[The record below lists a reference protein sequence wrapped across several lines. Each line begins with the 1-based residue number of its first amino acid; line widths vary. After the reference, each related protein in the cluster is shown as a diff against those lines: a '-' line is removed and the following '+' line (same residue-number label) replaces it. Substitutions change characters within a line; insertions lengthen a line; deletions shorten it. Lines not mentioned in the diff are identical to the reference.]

1 MNHKLDTEVHTVWF
15 WLYEVL
21 EQEKLNYGDRNQ
33 NSGCWWGL
41 TRKRHEEFSEVM
53 KMVYFLIGVQFTWV
67 YISVRL
73 TARLRSISLYV
84 NYTLIKDCNPQKKNK
99 NKNTQQ
105 QQRWSS
111 PSTFLPT
118 KGNFYPEYNMSMPFN
133 IFITCAY
140 VLKQDILLF
149 CLSLNFVYITT
160 YIHIYVCMNELC
172 ILVTCFFALC
182 MWDLS
187 IWYQ

>member
-84 NYTLIKDCNPQKKNK
+84 NYTLIKDCNPKKKTKTPN
-99 NKNTQQ
+99 NN
-105 QQRWSS
+105 RDGA
-111 PSTFLPT
+111 LPVLSFQPKVT
-118 KGNFYPEYNMSMPFN
+118 SILN
-133 IFITCAY
+133 ITC
-140 VLKQDILLF
+140 LCPLIFLLHVHMSLSKIYCYF
-149 CLSLNFVYITT
+149 ACLWTLYISQ
-160 YIHIYVCMNELC
+160 HIYTYMCVWTNYVFL
-172 ILVTCFFALC
+172 
-182 MWDLS
+182 
-187 IWYQ
+187 